1 MISFCICIFILKKGG
16 SFWCGKNHEKVIP
29 ILSKRYTN
37 SILKGDAL
45 NAANHIWMFFFFLIS
60 KKKKTYSI
68 LLFVTFII
76 EDVQTLPHIYIYI
89 YIYICLFVNH
99 VEVIKKKL
107 NMLHWFGTLFFC
119 QFPTKCNIEYKFKRV
134 HATIIMSNNNIRRFF
149 FCLFA
154 DNKRVFYTLVIAEI
168 IITDN
173 HITIFLYWRHTYI
186 PNEIKEAQLYKQSDK
201 L

>member
-1 MISFCICIFILKKGG
+1 MFK
-16 SFWCGKNHEKVIP
+16 HYP
-29 ILSKRYTN
+29 I
-37 SILKGDAL
+37 
-45 NAANHIWMFFFFLIS
+45 
-60 KKKKTYSI
+60 
-68 LLFVTFII
+68 
-76 EDVQTLPHIYIYI
+76 IYIYI
-89 YIYICLFVNH
+89 YIWLFVNH

-119 QFPTKCNIEYKFKRV
+119 QFRTKCNTEYKFKRV

-173 HITIFLYWRHTYI
+173 HITIFLYWRHTYHLWNQRSTTLQTI
-186 PNEIKEAQLYKQSDK
+186 RQVIKHTQIK
-201 L
+201 

>member
-1 MISFCICIFILKKGG
+1 MLL
-16 SFWCGKNHEKVIP
+16 IP
-29 ILSKRYTN
+29 
-37 SILKGDAL
+37 
-45 NAANHIWMFFFFLIS
+45 FECFFLLNF
-60 KKKKTYSI
+60 KKQKINIFSSLVCNLYYWRCSNITPYI
-68 LLFVTFII
+68 YLFV
-76 EDVQTLPHIYIYI
+76 
-89 YIYICLFVNH
+89 CKSCRSNK
-99 VEVIKKKL
+99 KKKL